1 MAFENKTYRLVRR
14 SASKDMKAAFCKAL
28 ETLLFCIVN
37 LYFILFIIVY
47 HTVQKRKK
55 LNNLVFHSFFVYP
68 GIMGISAEGETNI
81 E

>member
-28 ETLLFCIVN
+28 EMVLSCIVN
-37 LYFILFIIVY
+37 FYFTLLIIVY

-55 LNNLVFHSFFVYP
+55 LNSVQLPFHLSRHYGNF
-68 GIMGISAEGETNI
+68 G
-81 E
+81 